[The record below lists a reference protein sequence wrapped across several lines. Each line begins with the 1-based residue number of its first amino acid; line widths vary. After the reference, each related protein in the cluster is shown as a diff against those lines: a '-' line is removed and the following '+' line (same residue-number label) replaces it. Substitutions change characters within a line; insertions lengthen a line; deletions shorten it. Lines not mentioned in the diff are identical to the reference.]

1 MNTIGDLPAHPLLV
15 HAIVVLTP
23 LTAVLTIMCAVWTA
37 ARERLVWLTLALSV
51 VTVMLTPFAIEAGE
65 ALIHQLPKNPVLR
78 EHAELGDTAIFFV
91 IGLLVVSLAVA
102 FLHRW
107 GARLGSKET
116 LARVVVAVL
125 AVVIGLASI
134 YQIVRIGHTGA
145 RAVWGDV
152 SL

>member
-15 HAIVVLTP
+15 HAVVVLTP

-51 VTVMLTPFAIEAGE
+51 VTLVLTPFAIEAGE

-78 EHAELGDTAIFFV
+78 EHAELGDTATFFV
-91 IGLLVVSLAVA
+91 VGLVVVSVLIAV
-102 FLHRW
+102 LHRW
-107 GARLGSKET
+107 GARLGDREK
-116 LARVVVAVL
+116 LARMVVAVL

-145 RAVWGDV
+145 RAVWGGF

>member
-1 MNTIGDLPAHPLLV
+1 MIGDLPAHPLLV
-15 HAIVVLTP
+15 HAIVVLAP
-23 LTAVLTIMCAVWTA
+23 LTAVLTILCGVWTA

-51 VTVMLTPFAIEAGE
+51 VTVVLTPFAIEAGE
-65 ALIHQLPKNPVLR
+65 ALIHQLPKSPVLR

-91 IGLLVVSLAVA
+91 IGLLVVSMALT

-107 GARLGSKET
+107 GTRLGDKEK

-125 AVVIGLASI
+125 AVVVGVATI

-145 RAVWGDV
+145 RAVWGGF

>member
-1 MNTIGDLPAHPLLV
+1 MNMIGDLPAHPLLV
-15 HAIVVLTP
+15 HAIVVLAP
-23 LTAVLTIMCAVWTA
+23 LTAVLTILCGVWTA

-51 VTVMLTPFAIEAGE
+51 VTVVLTPFAIEAGE
-65 ALIHQLPKNPVLR
+65 ALIHQLPKSPVLR

-91 IGLLVVSLAVA
+91 IGLLVVSLALTS
-102 FLHRW
+102 LHRW
-107 GARLGSKET
+107 GTRLGDKEK

-125 AVVIGLASI
+125 AVVVGVATI

-145 RAVWGDV
+145 RAVWGGF

>member
-1 MNTIGDLPAHPLLV
+1 M
-15 HAIVVLTP
+15 HAIVILTP
-23 LTAVLTIMCAVWTA
+23 LTAILTIMCGVWTA

-51 VTVMLTPFAIEAGE
+51 TTVILTPFAIEAGE

-91 IGLLVVSLAVA
+91 IGLFVVSLAIAV
-102 FLHRW
+102 LHRW
-107 GARLGSKET
+107 GTRLGDREKLARL
-116 LARVVVAVL
+116 VVAVL
-125 AVVIGLASI
+125 AVVIGVATI

-145 RAVWGDV
+145 RAVWGDF